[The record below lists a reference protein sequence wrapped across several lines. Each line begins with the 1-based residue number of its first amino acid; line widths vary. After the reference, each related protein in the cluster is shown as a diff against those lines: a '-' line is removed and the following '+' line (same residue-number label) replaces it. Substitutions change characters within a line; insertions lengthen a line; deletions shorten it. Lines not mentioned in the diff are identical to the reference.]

1 LKDCTLFSVL
11 GIDLIFCVAHLA
23 GDSLLDIVLVD
34 LNLLAQL
41 AWLANLMLII
51 FSNFRSLLGGLTRD
65 PNERLSFFIFS
76 GEAVGVAL
84 FWYRLYQKGAM

>member
-1 LKDCTLFSVL
+1 VLVRLRGGQEFCIIPFLEDCTLFSVL
-11 GIDLIFCVAHLA
+11 EIDLIFCVAHLA

-51 FSNFRSLLGGLTRD
+51 FSNFRSSLGGLERD
-65 PNERLSFFIFS
+65 PKARLSSLHIF
-76 GEAVGVAL
+76 
-84 FWYRLYQKGAM
+84 R